1 MRPTEKIKQYIKNVK
16 VKTNP
21 KVNQAVLDDLLDRL
35 DAAQGAKE
43 HTPRPNIWRMIMEN
57 RTTKLTTAAA
67 AVLIAGAVIFSL
79 FISPGVTFA
88 DVIKPIFEAK
98 TFAYDMHVGGEG
110 GPVIHDL
117 VSGNRIRRTM
127 SDMPGM
133 VLIIDT
139 DAGKLLRLD
148 TAGKNAALINI
159 SGEVEKGGRNYIAL
173 LRETINRQMADPN
186 VAPKEQFE
194 RQIDGRK
201 VIGYSIGNDL
211 KGNDRDRVTI
221 LADEKTGVPVQIDI
235 EWGRETFILKNL
247 GFNIL
252 IPEDQV
258 SIEPPA
264 GYRMQKADMDL
275 SKLSDKDL
283 IESLRVWATHL
294 RDDGTFPPEL
304 LKQEYIK
311 QIPAFRQK
319 IGNLPI
325 PDAEKEKMGN
335 SFLQGMFFLQT
346 CYTSQMDFHY
356 AGAGVKLGDAGKAI
370 FWYRPK
376 DAKTYRVIYGDLS
389 VKDVAPQDLM
399 KSIND
404 DSVSKLREI
413 DNHNSQIQITK
424 SVEPDLA
431 STEDN
436 AGNKEPSKNK
446 PVIEFIDMPGGTF
459 TMGSPA
465 AEEGRKNDEVQHQ
478 VTLSA
483 FKMSKYPVTYEQ
495 YDLFCEATGRTKP
508 WGFRRGNLPVTQVTW
523 HDANAFAEW
532 MGCRL
537 PTEAQ
542 WEYAARANTT
552 TPFYTGDCLTSEQAN
567 FDGEQPYANCGK
579 GKNRNEPLPVGSF
592 PPNAF
597 GLYDM
602 HGNIWQWCSD
612 WYDEYNVE
620 DKVNPAGP
628 KTGTRKV
635 NRGGGWHD
643 PAWRCRSAC
652 RGGGNSPDTKGT
664 GISFRLVKSE

>member
-16 VKTNP
+16 IKTNP

-35 DAAQGAKE
+35 DAAQGTKK
-43 HTPRPNIWRMIMEN
+43 HPPRPNIWRMIMEN

-88 DVIKPIFEAK
+88 DVIKPILEAK
-98 TFAYDMHVGGEG
+98 TFAYDMHIGGED
-110 GPVIHDL
+110 GPVMHDL

-148 TAGKNAALINI
+148 TAGKNATLINI

-173 LRETINRQMADPN
+173 LRETINRQMANPN
-186 VAPKEQFE
+186 VAPKEQFQ

-221 LADEKTGVPVQIDI
+221 LADEKTGTPVQIEI
-235 EWGRETFILKNL
+235 EWGQETFILKNL
-247 GFNIL
+247 GFNIP
-252 IPEDQV
+252 IPEEDV
-258 SIEPPA
+258 SLAPPA
-264 GYRMQKADMDL
+264 GYKMQKTDMDL

-283 IESLRVWATHL
+283 IESLRVWAKYL
-294 RDDGTFPPEL
+294 RDGTFPPEL

-319 IGNLPI
+319 IGSLPI

-346 CYTSQMDFHY
+346 CYTSKMDFHY

-389 VKDVAPQDLM
+389 VKDVAPENLP
-399 KSIND
+399 NL
-404 DSVSKLREI
+404 SKLKEI
-413 DNHNSQIQITK
+413 YNNTPQIQFTK
-424 SVEPDLA
+424 SFEPDMA
-431 STEDN
+431 NTEDKTK
-436 AGNKEPSKNK
+436 NKNSSGNK
-446 PVIEFIDMPGGTF
+446 PVIEFVDIPAGTF
-459 TMGSPA
+459 MMGSPA
-465 AEEGRKNDEVQHQ
+465 TEQGREADEVQHQ

-495 YDLFCEATGRTKP
+495 YDVFCEATGRTKP
-508 WGFRRGNLPVTQVTW
+508 WGFNRGNLPVVQVTW

-537 PTEAQ
+537 PTEAE

-552 TPFYTGDCLTSEQAN
+552 TPFNTGDCLTSEQAN
-567 FDGEQPYANCGK
+567 FNGEQPYADCEK
-579 GKNRNEPLPVGSF
+579 GKNINKPLPVGSF

-602 HGNIWQWCSD
+602 HGNIWEWCND
-612 WYDEYNVE
+612 WYGEYDIK
-620 DKVNPAGP
+620 DKLNPQGP
-628 KTGTRKV
+628 DTGTRKI
-635 NRGGGWHD
+635 NRGGGWYD
-643 PAWRCRSAC
+643 PAWRCRSAY
-652 RGGGNSPDTKGT
+652 RGGGDPPGNRGQ